1 MTLDVQQIVLGIGG
15 ICLTGFLGAIGWMI
29 KKIWTDVEETKIDVG
44 VIKTNVT
51 MALKIGDDVKEHG
64 KEIVRLQ
71 EADKGMKKDI
81 NALHDA
87 KRELYQ
93 RIGGKS

>member
-1 MTLDVQQIVLGIGG
+1 MTLDIQQIVLGIGG
-15 ICLTGFLGAIGWMI
+15 ICLTGLLGAIGWMI

-44 VIKTNVT
+44 VIKTNVS
-51 MALKIGDDVKEHG
+51 MALRIGDEVKEHS

-93 RIGGKS
+93 RIRP